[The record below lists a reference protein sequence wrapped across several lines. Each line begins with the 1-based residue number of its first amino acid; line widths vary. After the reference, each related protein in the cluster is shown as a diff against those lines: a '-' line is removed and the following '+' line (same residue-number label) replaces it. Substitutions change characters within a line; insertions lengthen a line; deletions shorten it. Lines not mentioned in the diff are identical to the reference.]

1 MGRHFPIQYRARLP
15 PSRSSMLHQ
24 VVASSFFLHHSR
36 LTSLFIFT
44 HHGWRQDSE
53 HTTTEP
59 NEGIRQNF
67 HTANYI
73 CTGLE
78 WDGTSPL
85 LLRRVHDVSTSDL
98 SLVHHVV
105 HALELRQTNRLE
117 RSLDDSAA
125 EELDGFRAVLAVTDI
140 GAADRNHLD
149 DRLEHGCAQVCP
161 RRQTNADDSSART
174 NVLRTC

>member
-1 MGRHFPIQYRARLP
+1 M
-15 PSRSSMLHQ
+15 
-24 VVASSFFLHHSR
+24 
-36 LTSLFIFT
+36 
-44 HHGWRQDSE
+44 
-53 HTTTEP
+53 TTEP

-78 WDGTSPL
+78 WDRTSPL
-85 LLRRVHDVSTSDL
+85 LLRCVHDVSTSDL

-117 RSLDDSAA
+117 GSLDDSAA

-149 DRLEHGCAQVCP
+149 DRLEHGCTQVCP